1 MLLHDYTSEYQK
13 LCSLLDKC
21 NNYIKSLEELIETYS
36 SGIIRYTNY
45 LFTSNDSSKNTYTAN
60 KIVEETKKTYT
71 SVKNINANSM
81 DYLITIG
88 KIVSCSF
95 GNDFLKEKINVF
107 SDLSYSSV
115 KLVSDIIVLDLP
127 GVQKDSYIKE
137 LMCVSHKLISTYYS
151 LYQIN
156 EQLEQIE
163 QNLLEPLPDGIDVS
177 RIKTLELRSK
187 KHSIGF
193 SEFAKDLSLLS
204 TFLEQLDIILCK
216 KDNYTPIFTR
226 KIETGSLRIVWSG
239 GTFELTSISDI
250 IRTIA
255 NAIKSFR
262 LTGVEKR
269 IEKEKADSL
278 RLDNEAKALAIINT
292 QIDKVMEILDLDPSN
307 PEDKET
313 IQRLCLPL
321 IKYINNNPIGC
332 IGDFNYNLSNEIQ
345 LLEDTYFKNDN

>member
-1 MLLHDYTSEYQK
+1 MLLHDYTNEYKK
-13 LCSLLDKC
+13 LCSLLDEC
-21 NNYIKSLEELIETYS
+21 NNYIRSLEELIETYS
-36 SGIIRYTNY
+36 AGIIRYTNY

-60 KIVEETKKTYT
+60 KIVEETKKTYS
-71 SVKNINANSM
+71 SVKIVNANAM
-81 DYLITIG
+81 NFLIAIG
-88 KIVSCSF
+88 KIISYPF
-95 GNDFLKEKINVF
+95 DNELLKEKIKNY
-107 SDLSYSSV
+107 SSLSYSSV
-115 KLVSDIIVLDLP
+115 ELVSKIIVLDQS
-127 GVQKDSYIKE
+127 GVQEGSHIKE
-137 LMCVSHKLISTYYS
+137 LIDISHKLILEYYA
-151 LYQIN
+151 LYQTN
-156 EQLEQIE
+156 EQLVQME
-163 QNLLEPLPDGIDVS
+163 QNLLEPLPDGIDIG
-177 RIKTLELRSK
+177 RIKTLELRSQ

-250 IRTIA
+250 IRAIA

-262 LTGVEKR
+262 LTGIEKR

-292 QIDKVMEILDLDPSN
+292 QIDKITEILDLDSSN

-332 IGDFNYNLSNEIQ
+332 IGDFNYNLSNEVQ